1 MGSLVS
7 LLVLG
12 AIYSIVYVV
21 KNLTSAPAEG
31 KKIFGEGFPEVEV
44 LEPQPEFVAPAP
56 QATSGKR
63 FSKPKQQPCGKGEKG
78 AAKPLPQPQPVRPV
92 VEEKCAPE
100 KSEAAAD
107 GRLVRLNSKSEA
119 KRAFIY
125 SEIFNR
131 KY

>member
-12 AIYSIVYVV
+12 AIYAVVYVV
-21 KNLTSAPAEG
+21 KNLAPSGG
-31 KKIFGEGFPEVEV
+31 KDAKVFGEEFPEVEV
-44 LEPQPEFVAPAP
+44 LEPQPEFVAPMP
-56 QATSGKR
+56 GKSAEKR
-63 FSKPKQQPCGKGEKG
+63 SSKTRQKRDGASKPVS
-78 AAKPLPQPQPVRPV
+78 QPQPVHP
-92 VEEKCAPE
+92 VEEGKDDKKPA
-100 KSEAAAD
+100 SE
-107 GRLVRLNSKSEA
+107 GRLVRLNNKSEA

>member
-12 AIYSIVYVV
+12 AIYAVVYLV
-21 KNLTSAPAEG
+21 KNLAPSGGTGAQL
-31 KKIFGEGFPEVEV
+31 FGEEFPEVEV
-44 LEPQPEFVAPAP
+44 LEPQQQPQPEVVAAMPE
-56 QATSGKR
+56 KR
-63 FSKPKQQPCGKGEKG
+63 PVKPKQKRGG
-78 AAKPLPQPQPVRPV
+78 ASKPVSQPQPVRT
-92 VEEKCAPE
+92 VEEGKDDKKPA
-100 KSEAAAD
+100 SE
-107 GRLVRLNSKSEA
+107 GRLVRLNNKSEA

>member
-12 AIYSIVYVV
+12 AIYAVVYVV
-21 KNLTSAPAEG
+21 KNLAPSGG
-31 KKIFGEGFPEVEV
+31 KGAQLFGEEFPEVEV
-44 LEPQPEFVAPAP
+44 LESQPQPEVVAAMPE
-56 QATSGKR
+56 KR
-63 FSKPKQQPCGKGEKG
+63 PVKPKQKRGG
-78 AAKPLPQPQPVRPV
+78 ASKPVSQPQPVRPV
-92 VEEKCAPE
+92 EDGKDDKKPA
-100 KSEAAAD
+100 SE
-107 GRLVRLNSKSEA
+107 GRLVRLNNKSEA

>member
-12 AIYSIVYVV
+12 AIYAVVYVV
-21 KNLTSAPAEG
+21 KNLAPSGG
-31 KKIFGEGFPEVEV
+31 KGAQLFGEEFPEVEV
-44 LEPQPEFVAPAP
+44 LEPQQQPQPQPEFVAAMPE
-56 QATSGKR
+56 KR
-63 FSKPKQQPCGKGEKG
+63 PVKPKQKRGG
-78 AAKPLPQPQPVRPV
+78 ASKPVSQPQPVHP
-92 VEEKCAPE
+92 VEEGKDDKKPA
-100 KSEAAAD
+100 SE
-107 GRLVRLNSKSEA
+107 GRLVRLNNKSEA

>member
-12 AIYSIVYVV
+12 AIYAVVYVV
-21 KNLTSAPAEG
+21 KNLAPSGG
-31 KKIFGEGFPEVEV
+31 KGAQLFGEEFPEVEV
-44 LEPQPEFVAPAP
+44 LESQPQPEVVAAMPE
-56 QATSGKR
+56 KR
-63 FSKPKQQPCGKGEKG
+63 PVKPKQKRGG
-78 AAKPLPQPQPVRPV
+78 ASKPVSQTQPVRPV
-92 VEEKCAPE
+92 EEEKDDTKPA
-100 KSEAAAD
+100 SE
-107 GRLVRLNSKSEA
+107 GRLVRLNNKSEA